1 MKAKPDL
8 RPAES
13 KTVQNI
19 KDLKREIRYWCMA
32 TGKIDK
38 ADIDKLINEFE
49 AHWKGEADRLDD
61 GHAKTCKCC
70 NCFVASIYRRILG
83 EGGK

>member
-1 MKAKPDL
+1 MAGD
-8 RPAES
+8 RITGIAEL
-13 KTVQNI
+13 KKRLWKI
-19 KDLKREIRYWCMA
+19 RKDECEEGIEIFVIPL
-32 TGKIDK
+32 ID
-38 ADIDKLINEFE
+38 EFE

-83 EGGK
+83 EGGR

>member
-1 MKAKPDL
+1 MAV
-8 RPAES
+8 ETS
-13 KTVQNI
+13 KE
-19 KDLKREIRYWCMA
+19 LKKRMEEASGWSGTECQDVIPLGQA
-32 TGKIDK
+32 LG
-38 ADIDKLINEFE
+38 LINEFE

-83 EGGK
+83 EEKK